1 MTTLTLLP
9 STHRPARPPA
19 GLRPAHPTSAA
30 RQWSAGTVRVFDHDP
45 ELLDS
50 LDEESAAVARA
61 LAVTPSLVVDRGRWS
76 PPAAERCQ
84 RILGLLVLDGLL
96 TRSIEVD
103 GISSPELIGQGDV
116 LRPWPD
122 PEPVAVGYSVSW
134 TALQP
139 TTFAVLDARFVEV
152 LRRWPWIVSSLLAR
166 TVDRSRC
173 MALQMTIPQLRRA
186 DARLRLLFQYLADR
200 WGRVTPAGIVVELPL
215 TNQLISEL
223 VCLRRPTVSTT
234 MSRMADSGEIV
245 RQPGGRFLLNLRD
258 DDRLDPAGDAPHSA
272 A

>member
-9 STHRPARPPA
+9 SARRPTGPPA
-19 GLRPAHPTSAA
+19 ALRPVPSTSAA

-50 LDEESAAVARA
+50 LDEESAAAARA
-61 LAVTPSLVVDRGRWS
+61 LAVTPTVVVDRGRWS
-76 PPAAERCQ
+76 PPSAERCEHV
-84 RILGLLVLDGLL
+84 LGLLVLDGLL
-96 TRSIEVD
+96 TRCVEVD
-103 GISSPELIGQGDV
+103 GVACPELIGQGDV
-116 LRPWPD
+116 LRPWPE
-122 PEPVAVGYSVSW
+122 PEPVGVGYSVSW
-134 TALQP
+134 AVLQP
-139 TTFAVLDARFVEV
+139 TTFAVLDARFVDM

-166 TVDRSRC
+166 AVDRSRW

-186 DARLRLLFQYLADR
+186 DARLRLLFRYLAER
-200 WGRVTPAGIVVELPL
+200 WGRVTPAGIVVALPL
-215 TNQLISEL
+215 SNQLISQL

-258 DDRLDPAGDAPHSA
+258 DDPLQPGREIPRSA